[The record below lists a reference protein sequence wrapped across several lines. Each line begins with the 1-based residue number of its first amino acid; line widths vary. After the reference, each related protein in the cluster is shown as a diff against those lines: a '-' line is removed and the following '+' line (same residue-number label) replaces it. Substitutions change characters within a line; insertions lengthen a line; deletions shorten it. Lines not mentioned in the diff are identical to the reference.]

1 MSTPWL
7 PLTQPEQLT
16 DLVQA
21 SHEHPVLIFKHS
33 TTCSISAA
41 AKSKIERQWAT
52 SGLAHVPIY
61 YLDLLRFRPLSAQ
74 IAEQFGIRHESPQLL
89 LIQHGECRYD
99 ASHMGIR
106 LPDVTSALGAVTK

>member
-7 PLTQPEQLT
+7 PLTQSDQLT
-16 DLVQA
+16 DLQKA
-21 SHEHPVLIFKHS
+21 SHEQPVLIFKHS
-33 TTCSISAA
+33 TTCSISVA
-41 AKSKIERQWAT
+41 AKGKIERQWAD
-52 SGLAHVPIY
+52 SGLTVPIY

-89 LIQHGECRYD
+89 LIKDGECRYD

-106 LPDVTSALGAVTK
+106 LSDVKGLIV

>member
-7 PLTQPEQLT
+7 PLTQPDQLAAI
-16 DLVQA
+16 VQE
-21 SHEHPVLIFKHS
+21 SHERPVLIFKHS

-41 AKSKIERQWAT
+41 AKGKIERQWAD
-52 SGLAHVPIY
+52 SGLSDVAIY

-74 IAEQFGIRHESPQLL
+74 IAEQFGVRHESPQLL
-89 LIQHGECRYD
+89 LIQDGKCRYD

-106 LPDVTSALGAVTK
+106 LNEVAANVMK

>member
-7 PLTQPEQLT
+7 PLTDPEQLT
-16 DLVQA
+16 ELARA
-21 SHEHPVLIFKHS
+21 SHEQPVLIFKHS

-41 AKSKIERQWAT
+41 AKGKIERQWAD
-52 SGLAHVPIY
+52 SGLDLPLY

-74 IAEQFGIRHESPQLL
+74 IAEQFGVRHESPQLL
-89 LIQHGECRYD
+89 LIKDGECTYD

-106 LPDVTSALGAVTK
+106 LNDVQAAVK

>member
-16 DLVQA
+16 ELAQS
-21 SHEHPVLIFKHS
+21 SHEQPVLIFKHS

-41 AKSKIERQWAT
+41 AKSKIERQWAD
-52 SGLAHVPIY
+52 SGLELPIY
-61 YLDLLRFRPLSAQ
+61 YLDLLRFRPISAQ
-74 IAEQFGIRHESPQLL
+74 IVQEFSVQHESPQLL
-89 LIQHGECRYD
+89 LIQDGKCTYH

-106 LPDVTSALGAVTK
+106 LADVAEEVK

>member
-7 PLTQPEQLT
+7 PLTQPEQIT

-21 SHEHPVLIFKHS
+21 SHEQPVLIFKHS

-41 AKSKIERQWAT
+41 AKSKIERQWAD
-52 SGLAHVPIY
+52 SGLELPIY

-89 LIQHGECRYD
+89 LIQDGECVYD

-106 LPDVTSALGAVTK
+106 LADVKTAVK

>member
-7 PLTQPEQLT
+7 PLTQPEQIT
-16 DLVQA
+16 DLAQT
-21 SHEHPVLIFKHS
+21 SHEQPVLIFKHS

-41 AKSKIERQWAT
+41 AKGKLERQWAD
-52 SGLAHVPIY
+52 SGLDLPIY
-61 YLDLLRFRPLSAQ
+61 YLDLLRFRPLSAL

-89 LIQHGECRYD
+89 LIQDGECTFD

-106 LPDVTSALGAVTK
+106 LSDVKQAVKS

>member
-1 MSTPWL
+1 MSAPWL
-7 PLTQPEQLT
+7 PLTDSEQIIALA
-16 DLVQA
+16 QA
-21 SHEHPVLIFKHS
+21 SHTQPVLIFKHS

-41 AKSKIERQWAT
+41 AKGKIDRQWAD
-52 SGLAHVPIY
+52 SGLADVPIY

-89 LIQHGECRYD
+89 LIQAGECRYD

-106 LPDVTSALGAVTK
+106 LSDVCAKVMK

>member
-16 DLVQA
+16 DLAQA
-21 SHEHPVLIFKHS
+21 SHEQPVLIFKHS

-41 AKSKIERQWAT
+41 AKSKIERQWAG
-52 SGLAHVPIY
+52 SGLDLPIY

-74 IAEQFGIRHESPQLL
+74 IAEQFSIRHESPQLL
-89 LIQHGECRYD
+89 LIQDGECTYD

-106 LPDVTSALGAVTK
+106 LSDVKTAVK

>member
-7 PLTQPEQLT
+7 PLTQPEQIAELA
-16 DLVQA
+16 QA
-21 SHEHPVLIFKHS
+21 SHEQPVLIFKHS

-41 AKSKIERQWAT
+41 AKSKIERQWAD
-52 SGLAHVPIY
+52 SGLDLPIY

-74 IAEQFGIRHESPQLL
+74 IAEAFSIHHESPQLL
-89 LIQHGECRYD
+89 LIKDGECTYD

-106 LPDVTSALGAVTK
+106 LNEVKQAVGA

>member
-7 PLTQPEQLT
+7 PLTQSDEITKLA
-16 DLVQA
+16 QA
-21 SHEHPVLIFKHS
+21 SHEQPVLIFKHS

-41 AKSKIERQWAT
+41 AKGKIERQWAD
-52 SGLAHVPIY
+52 SGLTLPIY

-74 IAEQFGIRHESPQLL
+74 IAEQFGVTHQSPQLL
-89 LIQHGECRYD
+89 LIQAGECTYD

-106 LPDVTSALGAVTK
+106 LADVKQAVQG